1 MREFFAK
8 LLKSDARQNR
18 SDMTRC
24 LSVCCLAIISLWHTT
39 IASAQIW
46 TDFFATSAPG
56 IETADAL
63 AIAPNGSVAMAGTYN
78 ATFSWQGAALP
89 ATEGQDMWLSCLEP
103 DGQLR
108 WAKSGGSI
116 LDDEVAAI
124 AVDAGGNVMV
134 AGSFWLMG
142 TFDGLTLQA
151 GDNPKALFLLKYS
164 SEGELLWGH
173 SIGGT
178 GIKGLGGLTTDP
190 AGNIFLAG
198 FFGGA
203 LQLGDTTLQA
213 EGSTDLFVAK
223 LSADGQWNW
232 AFREGK
238 TSDTRAS
245 AVTWMT
251 GNQLVIAGFFN
262 KNTRIAETDL
272 TANTSDRDA
281 FLAAYSAEN
290 GQPRWAVKAGGVFDD
305 DITSIAAD
313 EQGRIY
319 AAGYLVGVMTL
330 SPNLSIQSATGNP
343 DFFILQYSADGTPL
357 RARAMGGLQTNLVTS
372 LTVAG
377 GRIFVGG
384 HYQGAMMWDGIS
396 LSNSTAFAG
405 FVAAFDYQLQG
416 LWAQRF
422 PATQGF
428 FVNDI
433 ALAPGGQLWCAGSFA
448 GQADLPQGNF
458 NSGGA
463 FDGFVMATS
472 DPVPVQ
478 QELTL
483 PTGRVFPNPASEF
496 IMLENLA
503 PSDRLRVFSTE
514 GREIPVFEML
524 GNTIHI
530 AAWPPGMYFLE
541 LTNDKTR
548 ALLPFVKIAP

>member
-1 MREFFAK
+1 
-8 LLKSDARQNR
+8 
-18 SDMTRC
+18 MTRC
-24 LSVCCLAIISLWHTT
+24 LSVCCLAIFSFWHT
-39 IASAQIW
+39 APAAAQIW
-46 TDFFATSAPG
+46 TDFFTSSAPG
-56 IETADAL
+56 IETVDAL
-63 AIAPNGSVAMAGTYN
+63 AIAPDGAVAIAGTYN
-78 ATFSWQGAALP
+78 VAFSWRGAALP
-89 ATEGQDMWLSCLEP
+89 TTEGQDVWLSCLEP

-116 LDDEVAAI
+116 LDDEVTSIAA
-124 AVDAGGNVMV
+124 DAEGNVIV
-134 AGSFWLMG
+134 AGSFWLTG

-151 GDNPKALFLLKYS
+151 GANPKALFLLKYS
-164 SEGELLWGH
+164 PEGELLWGH

-178 GIKGLGGLTTDP
+178 GIKGLGGLSTDP

-203 LQLGDTTLQA
+203 LQLGDTTLQS
-213 EGSTDLFVAK
+213 EGSTDVFVVQ
-223 LSADGQWNW
+223 LSPEGHWNW

-238 TSDTRAS
+238 TADTRATAIAWS
-245 AVTWMT
+245 SD
-251 GNQLVIAGFFN
+251 NQLIIAGFFN
-262 KNTRIAETDL
+262 GATRIAETDFN
-272 TANTSDRDA
+272 ANTSDRDA

-305 DITSIAAD
+305 DITAIAAD
-313 EQGRIY
+313 EQGRIF

-343 DFFILQYSADGTPL
+343 DFFILQYSAGGTPL
-357 RARAMGGLQTNLVTS
+357 LARAMGGSQTNLVTS
-372 LTVAG
+372 LSVAG

-416 LWAQRF
+416 SWAQRF
-422 PATQGF
+422 PAAQGF
-428 FVNDI
+428 FVNDM
-433 ALAPGGQLWCAGSFA
+433 ALAPGGRLWCAGSFA
-448 GQADLPQGNF
+448 GQADLPQGDYT
-458 NSGGA
+458 SGGA
-463 FDGFVMATS
+463 FDGFVMATA
-472 DPVPVQ
+472 DPVQTQYPKR
-478 QELTL
+478 LHSW
-483 PTGRVFPNPASEF
+483 RVFPNPASEW
-496 IMLENLA
+496 IVLKNLG
-503 PSDRLRVFSTE
+503 PSDRLRVFSAE
-514 GREIPVFEML
+514 GREMPVFDAI